1 MKISNYENFRQS
13 HPNGRDLSDDQKAE
27 RSHLHQDFPHVVCVE
42 AFYPEIDMAANWCWK
57 NAGPEHGPCHDSG
70 SEYPACELVLAT
82 EKIVV
87 HPDVARPDGTTWKG
101 YKEKTYT
108 KPPEHGHIGNWKTFW
123 YCKTGYD
130 YGFMDFCFK
139 NEADAEKFKAVAETL
154 GLGERYEGDSEWG

>member
-1 MKISNYENFRQS
+1 MKISSYENFQQS
-13 HPNGRDLSDDQKAE
+13 HSQGRELPDDKKAE
-27 RSHLHQDFPHVVCVE
+27 RSHLHQEFPHVVCMEGV
-42 AFYPEIDMAANWCWK
+42 YPEMDMATNWCWK
-57 NAGPEHGPCHDSG
+57 NIGDEHGQCCEAS
-70 SEYPACELVLAT
+70 SEYPGCPQVLAT
-82 EKIVV
+82 EKIVH
-87 HPDVARPDGTTWKG
+87 HPGGKDFPPW
-101 YKEKTYT
+101 KEKTYT